1 MAAKYPSHD
10 TNTYSFSKDLRICQ
24 LYQQDPRLCP
34 SCSCSNLHICRDYL
48 LNSKCSKLNSDGK
61 CSHCHTLFTLHNRL
75 ILDNLKSVSQDEQ
88 EFDRVAKFIR
98 DSEANSSKTVSN
110 YAGRLSIS
118 DNSSKVASTSGQA
131 SSSELTSTITSGQD
145 HAKPSFSL
153 YNNQSLQS
161 TLTSLPA
168 YSTASGQSS
177 ITKDTKTSI
186 LLSPS
191 KSTVPNSSITIKPS
205 TADVS
210 LRPKFEITKNIIS
223 LLDNNSKQLTKT
235 NRKLSGTASLAT
247 FKSNYDQK
255 LSDDDH
261 STFFD
266 ETDEKSD
273 DNPMLTTTSS
283 RNEKPKRTHFHHSL
297 TLDDKT
303 SSIFNPKDE
312 KKMLSQ
318 TKYVFNKYV
327 KDTELSY
334 LLGPGRY
341 LMKNEGCQIFPS
353 GYCLC
358 TNDNEEKK
366 IKENLDKLLHTSL
379 KSDPVPFNNSELTL
393 VIMSPRSPTGQDQ
406 PYLLSSDGKLYIQG
420 TNSSISVI
428 SADITQVPVDM
439 MVCVHTSLTLLDSV
453 LSQAGSSIASAYS
466 HIQHSTQDII
476 LEGGKTKAQKILFAG
491 WKIEVQGLD
500 TSKVQKSLSNFVKR
514 CIDCAVQQNMRSIS
528 FPSVGTGNIGLN
540 PHQVCESMM
549 TAASERLRTCKMDVL
564 FVIYPSTQSNHDRYS
579 YSIFRAYLDNLCQ
592 QNGSKNFDTSSAT
605 HVSHTRSV
613 AIKRSQNIH
622 RTLTC
627 KHILIVSN
635 LPNIV
640 EHQKLLE
647 KSLKGLI
654 KEYIYDLSLV
664 RRPLVDRI
672 EQLIDICLMYH
683 VLPCIDFSKNK
694 LILHGDRESCL
705 QCFDNLRPDRLIY
718 EYYIYNNGKK
728 FKEIKMN
735 TYESMKIDE
744 ALSVGEA
751 KIHIEHDNNTRFDI
765 DLRTSQVQ
773 IYGDT
778 KPAQLHR
785 TLLNEDSKIVRP
797 LTWSPTFLKIQ
808 MFPVSN
814 HVFNSIECVRMFQ
827 QSMPTHEWCIER
839 VDTIQNWPLYVH
851 YAKKQYK
858 HSTLVFYGC
867 PFSSVQSIIHYGLY
881 SNDGKEQSMIRL
893 TSIALNSHIYNA
905 RRSTD
910 RKYYMFAVQLSSKK
924 SVDMKLLYLSNEDAH
939 LALPTHLIVYE
950 RNEKK

>member
-24 LYQQDPRLCP
+24 FYQQDPRLCP

-61 CSHCHTLFTLHNRL
+61 CSHCHTLFTVHNRL
-75 ILDNLKSVSQDEQ
+75 ILDKFKSVSQDEQ

-110 YAGRLSIS
+110 HAGRLSIS
-118 DNSSKVASTSGQA
+118 DDSSKVASTSGQA

-153 YNNQSLQS
+153 YNHQSLQS

-210 LRPKFEITKNIIS
+210 LRPKFEIPKSIIS
-223 LLDNNSKQLTKT
+223 LLENNSKQLTKT
-235 NRKLSGTASLAT
+235 NRKLSGTTSLAT

-379 KSDPVPFNNSELTL
+379 KSDPVPFNNSELAL

-439 MVCVHTSLTLLDSV
+439 MVCVHTSLTLLNSV
-453 LSQAGSSIASAYS
+453 LSQAGSSIASAYR
-466 HIQHSTQDII
+466 HMQHSTQDII

-592 QNGSKNFDTSSAT
+592 QNGSKNFDTSSTT

-622 RTLTC
+622 RTLT
-627 KHILIVSN
+627 
-635 LPNIV
+635 
-640 EHQKLLE
+640 
-647 KSLKGLI
+647 
-654 KEYIYDLSLV
+654 
-664 RRPLVDRI
+664 
-672 EQLIDICLMYH
+672 
-683 VLPCIDFSKNK
+683 
-694 LILHGDRESCL
+694 
-705 QCFDNLRPDRLIY
+705 
-718 EYYIYNNGKK
+718 
-728 FKEIKMN
+728 
-735 TYESMKIDE
+735 
-744 ALSVGEA
+744 
-751 KIHIEHDNNTRFDI
+751 
-765 DLRTSQVQ
+765 
-773 IYGDT
+773 
-778 KPAQLHR
+778 
-785 TLLNEDSKIVRP
+785 
-797 LTWSPTFLKIQ
+797 
-808 MFPVSN
+808 
-814 HVFNSIECVRMFQ
+814 
-827 QSMPTHEWCIER
+827 
-839 VDTIQNWPLYVH
+839 
-851 YAKKQYK
+851 
-858 HSTLVFYGC
+858 
-867 PFSSVQSIIHYGLY
+867 
-881 SNDGKEQSMIRL
+881 
-893 TSIALNSHIYNA
+893 
-905 RRSTD
+905 
-910 RKYYMFAVQLSSKK
+910 
-924 SVDMKLLYLSNEDAH
+924 
-939 LALPTHLIVYE
+939 
-950 RNEKK
+950 